1 MGFSRQESWSGL
13 PFPFPTMVLKL
24 FGKCILYSRTW
35 LNVKADVT
43 DCLGYIL
50 GGSSSAWHTKV
61 ITVCLLIKWWLGRVR
76 EKYLGDPSESGVGP
90 SLRGQ
95 WLRLHTST
103 EVGTSSKKIRK
114 PNRGN
119 SLKKSHLREGD
130 GGSLSPS
137 LYPTVPSLYPDFH
150 FCEGN
155 SLYFLLV
162 LFLGPSWNIIGTQ

>member
-1 MGFSRQESWSGL
+1 M
-13 PFPFPTMVLKL
+13 
-24 FGKCILYSRTW
+24 
-35 LNVKADVT
+35 
-43 DCLGYIL
+43 
-50 GGSSSAWHTKV
+50 
-61 ITVCLLIKWWLGRVR
+61 
-76 EKYLGDPSESGVGP
+76 GDPSETGVGP
-90 SLRGQ
+90 SLIGQ

-103 EVGTSSKKIRK
+103 EVGMSSKKIRK

-119 SLKKSHLREGD
+119 SLKKSHLREDD

-162 LFLGPSWNIIGTQ
+162 LFLGPS